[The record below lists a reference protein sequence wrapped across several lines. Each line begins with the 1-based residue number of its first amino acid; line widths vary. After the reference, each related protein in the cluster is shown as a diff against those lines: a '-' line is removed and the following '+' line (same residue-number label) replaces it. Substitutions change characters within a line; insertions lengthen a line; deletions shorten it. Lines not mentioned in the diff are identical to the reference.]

1 MKLAVS
7 NIAWTLEQDEDVYK
21 LLNEYGYEGVEIAP
35 TRVFQELPYD
45 RVLEAGEWSKKIKR
59 EWGLNIPSMQ
69 SIWFGR
75 QERIFGSDEE
85 RRFLV
90 DYTKKAIVFA
100 ETINCNNLVLGCP
113 KNRNIFNKNDYD
125 IGIKFFKELGD
136 YASEHN
142 TIIGME
148 ANPTLYNTN
157 YINDT
162 GAALELIKEVDS
174 KGFLLNL
181 DLGTMIYNNESVS
194 QLIGNVKLINHVH
207 ISEPSLK
214 PIEEREIHK
223 DIKKILQD
231 EGYNGYISI
240 EMGKVDKIEL
250 LEDKMQYIRRIFG

>member
-181 DLGTMIYNNESVS
+181 DLGTMIYNN
-194 QLIGNVKLINHVH
+194 
-207 ISEPSLK
+207 
-214 PIEEREIHK
+214 
-223 DIKKILQD
+223 
-231 EGYNGYISI
+231 
-240 EMGKVDKIEL
+240 
-250 LEDKMQYIRRIFG
+250 